1 MQIGVFQLLA
11 ARREQAE
18 AGRNYVATLLEYW
31 KARATL
37 EQLLAG
43 RSAGTIANL
52 TPPGVRR
59 SAYGS
64 AAVSGEMGH

>member
-1 MQIGVFQLLA
+1 
-11 ARREQAE
+11 
-18 AGRNYVATLLEYW
+18 VATLLEYW

-43 RSAGTIANL
+43 RETGTIANL
-52 TPPGVRR
+52 TPPSVRR

-64 AAVSGEMGH
+64 AALSGGMGH